1 MRLNVVLL
9 IAAPASRGNN
19 MNHKTAP
26 VILTMLTA
34 FLFLT
39 SLTEATAGAQTP
51 DTSPWIKVS
60 PDGEG
65 FTVSMPQL
73 PVVTS
78 EKKQHDKFSADARLY
93 TVTNEEKAIYTIWV
107 LSGQGSATSDADE
120 IDDYL
125 DACIEMVWNELE
137 QMKSENPMHDQL
149 GHNAMKYVGEAG
161 PAKTFTGREYDIY
174 QGPRRGVARIY
185 YGGQQSYLVMALNVK
200 PDGLKE
206 AFQFV
211 ESFTQTAPSSP
222 LPLKDAPVTPPA
234 KPSAPQVYSPRDVT
248 EKAHILSRPE
258 PQYTETARKFQVS
271 GTVVLKAVLAGD
283 RQVTDI
289 SVVSRLPHGLT
300 RASIEAVR
308 QIKFLPATK
317 DGREVSQSVQIEY
330 NYNLY

>member
-1 MRLNVVLL
+1 MRLNAALL
-9 IAAPASRGNN
+9 IAGPASRGNN
-19 MNHKTAP
+19 MNPKTVP

-39 SLTEATAGAQTP
+39 PLTEATAGAQTP

-65 FTVSMPQL
+65 FTVSMPQS
-73 PVVTS
+73 PIVTS

-93 TVTNEEKAIYTIWV
+93 TVTNGEKAIYTIWV
-107 LSGQGSATSDADE
+107 LSGQGSATSDAEE

-125 DACIEMVWNELE
+125 DACIEMLWNELE

-149 GHNAMKYVGEAG
+149 GHNAMKYVGEVR
-161 PAKTFTGREYDIY
+161 PAKTFPARDYDIY
-174 QGPRRGVARIY
+174 QGPRRGIARIY
-185 YGGQQSYLVMALNVK
+185 YAGQQSYLVMALNIK

-211 ESFTQTAPSSP
+211 DSFALTAPSSP
-222 LPLKDAPVTPPA
+222 LPLTDASGKTPA
-234 KPSAPQVYSPRDVT
+234 KPSAPQGYSPREVT

-258 PQYTETARKFQVS
+258 PSYTEAARKFQVS
-271 GTVVLKAVLAGD
+271 GTVVLKAVLAAD

-317 DGREVSQSVQIEY
+317 DGREVSQSIQIEY
-330 NYNLY
+330 NYNVY